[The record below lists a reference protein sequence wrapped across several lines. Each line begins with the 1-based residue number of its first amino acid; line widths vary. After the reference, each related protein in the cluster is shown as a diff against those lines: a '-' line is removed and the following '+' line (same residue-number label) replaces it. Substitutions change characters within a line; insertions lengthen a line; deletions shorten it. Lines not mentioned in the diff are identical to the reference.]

1 MARSKDLEALL
12 RNANGQSPN
21 ARRITKRSFLMF
33 ALPAINLGDF
43 INHLGSFGSHTFR
56 STSGIRCVPC
66 QHLSG
71 PPRRPELNSEEAG
84 GGRQQRLL
92 QVVERSPPWMEWN
105 WSGGEE

>member
-1 MARSKDLEALL
+1 
-12 RNANGQSPN
+12 
-21 ARRITKRSFLMF
+21 MF

-84 GGRQQRLL
+84 GGAAAE
-92 QVVERSPPWMEWN
+92 VAPG
-105 WSGGEE
+105 GGEEPSMDGVELERR